1 MRAYIAGPMSGIPNF
16 NFPAFNKLA
25 AQLRAAGH
33 ECFNPAE
40 RDIAR
45 HAGVDISA
53 GNLIGDVAV
62 AVKDHGFSLRE
73 ALAEDTNYICLVA
86 NAIVMLPG
94 WELSKGARAEWHL
107 AVALGHTVVYLTEI
121 PQAVVQDIQLEQA
134 A

>member
-1 MRAYIAGPMSGIPNF
+1 MRAYIAGPMTGIPNF
-16 NFPAFNKLA
+16 NFPAFNKIA

-45 HAGVDISA
+45 HAGIDISA
-53 GNLIGDVAV
+53 GNHAGDVSR

-86 NAIVMLPG
+86 DSIVMLPG
-94 WELSKGARAEWHL
+94 WEQSKGARAEWHL
-107 AVALGHTVVYLTEI
+107 AVALGHTTIYLTEI
-121 PQAVVQDIQLEQA
+121 LPGQVDGIELEVA
-134 A
+134 